1 MSNALPTS
9 DPIRKR
15 LYAFP
20 RMVADLLRSL
30 FADEDLGADYDTL
43 ERLPAEYVGN
53 AFQQRRGG
61 IDDGLEAVLVLV
73 RFLGDQAAFVRRVGA
88 RDVRDVDRDYGE
100 KFGAAQFVW
109 SRNLDQ
115 DNLVLCRSPA
125 STAQGA

>member
-43 ERLPAEYVGN
+43 ERLPTEYVGN
-53 AFQQRRGG
+53 AFQQRRGDTAG
-61 IDDGLEAVLVLV
+61 GFAP
-73 RFLGDQAAFVRRVGA
+73 AARTTP
-88 RDVRDVDRDYGE
+88 
-100 KFGAAQFVW
+100 AAGSMCW
-109 SRNLDQ
+109 
-115 DNLVLCRSPA
+115 
-125 STAQGA
+125 

>member
-30 FADEDLGADYDTL
+30 FADEDLGADYGTL

-61 IDDGLEAVLVLV
+61 A
-73 RFLGDQAAFVRRVGA
+73 
-88 RDVRDVDRDYGE
+88 
-100 KFGAAQFVW
+100 
-109 SRNLDQ
+109 
-115 DNLVLCRSPA
+115 P
-125 STAQGA
+125 